1 MELLGDLTVEQLI
14 INLGRSIIYIVFIIL
29 ISRLAIKVVKI
40 SIDRLFARTI
50 EQKPRSK
57 TLVVL
62 MKNVLGYVVTFIA
75 AVMILEKIGINTSSL
90 LAAAGILG
98 VAIGFGAQNLVKD
111 IVTGFFIL
119 LENQYVIGDF
129 VTVSGVSGIVE
140 EIGLRVT
147 KVRDFGGQLHI
158 VPNGHIN
165 QVTNH
170 MGDSMRV
177 LVDVDIAYEA
187 DINQT
192 IQVLEELFI
201 RLPHELEDI
210 VEGPKVLG
218 VRDLGDS
225 GVTIGTWAKAKPMTQ
240 WSCERD
246 IRKAIKLT
254 LDEHDIEIPYPRRY
268 LVFDKESFKE
278 NPQS

>member
-1 MELLGDLTVEQLI
+1 MDLIGELTFQQLLLNI
-14 INLGRSIIYIVFIIL
+14 GRSLLYIVFIIL
-29 ISRLAIKVVKI
+29 ISRLAIKVIKL
-40 SIDRLFARTI
+40 SIDRLFAKTV

-75 AVMILEKIGINTSSL
+75 VVMILEKIGINTSSL

-98 VAIGFGAQNLVKD
+98 IAIGFGAQNLVTD
-111 IVTGFFIL
+111 VVTGFFIL

-158 VPNGHIN
+158 VPNGHIK

-170 MGDSMRV
+170 MGNSMRV

-187 DINQT
+187 DVNHT
-192 IQVLEELFI
+192 IQVLEELFVT
-201 RLPHELEDI
+201 LPNEIEDI

-240 WSCERD
+240 WSCERE

-254 LDEHDIEIPYPRRY
+254 LDEHSIEIPYPRRF
-268 LVFDKESFKE
+268 LVFDKESFQEK
-278 NPQS
+278 Q